1 MANKCIYCNCGLE
14 ENYVVDICQKCGVN
28 VWGGK
33 MYSAI
38 VQNMENAREAGDLY
52 QGSVSDQPERKNPE
66 LATKVSSSFDDSE
79 KNMEVKKEEE
89 SSYSFETKKEEKEV
103 VLDENLEV
111 NSFSN
116 DDQEEASFA
125 SEIVDGYDREEKGF

>member
-14 ENYVVDICQKCGVN
+14 ESYVVDICQKCGVN

-52 QGSVSDQPERKNPE
+52 QGSVSEQPKRESPKT
-66 LATKVSSSFDDSE
+66 ADKVPSLVDDSRKSVE
-79 KNMEVKKEEE
+79 LKEEKE
-89 SSYSFETKKEEKEV
+89 NSYSFETKKEEEAV

-116 DDQEEASFA
+116 DDQEEKAFA
-125 SEIVDGYDREEKGF
+125 SELVDGFEQEKGF